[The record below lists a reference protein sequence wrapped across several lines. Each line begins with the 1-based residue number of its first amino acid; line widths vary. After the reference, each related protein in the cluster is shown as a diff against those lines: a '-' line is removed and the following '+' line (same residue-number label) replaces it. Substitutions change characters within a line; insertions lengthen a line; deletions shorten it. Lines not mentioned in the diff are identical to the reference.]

1 MVRWGKHRGA
11 CGRMLGLM
19 ALILPLAGLFG
30 GGCARAEEHSPT
42 AVVRLETGKGTLVR
56 LPGAAATVFVADPDT
71 ADIQVK
77 SPSVVYVLAKSPGE
91 TVLYAVDAQEKPLY
105 SAMIRVTPNL
115 SHLREQLRAA
125 LPGEPIEVTALDGAI
140 LLRGTVSSPAH
151 AEDARALAQVIAQKS
166 KAGTVINR
174 LAVAA
179 PNQVNLRIRII
190 EVRRET
196 LKNLG
201 VNFNSLIQGSRF
213 NFKLLTE
220 NPVTQTG
227 NLVRNFATL
236 GWAQG
241 ANSISAIIDALA
253 QEGLV
258 TVLAEPNLT
267 ALSGQT
273 ASFLA
278 GGEFPVPVSNQ
289 VIGGVSNITIEF
301 KKFGVA
307 LDFTPTI
314 LDGSRINLRVR
325 PEVSELTDTGAV
337 QINGFNIP
345 ALSVRRAETTIEL
358 GSGESFALAGLL
370 ENNAQL
376 DISKIPG
383 LGDLPVLGPLFRSDR
398 FRRNETE
405 LAILATPYV
414 VRPTVPSALAGAS
427 DPLKA
432 PSGSSSAPTLIG
444 PAGFVLD

>member
-1 MVRWGKHRGA
+1 MVRWGRRRGA
-11 CGRMLGLM
+11 GRPLL
-19 ALILPLAGLFG
+19 ACLVLLAGLSGMG
-30 GGCARAEEHSPT
+30 GARADERPPT
-42 AVVRLETGKGTLVR
+42 AMLKLETGKGTLVR
-56 LPGAAATVFVADPDT
+56 LPAPAATVFIADPDT
-71 ADIQVK
+71 ADVQVK
-77 SPSVVYVLAKSPGE
+77 SPGIVYVMAKSPGE
-91 TVLYAVDAQEKPLY
+91 TVLYAVDAAEKPLY
-105 SAMIRVTPNL
+105 SATIRVLPNL
-115 SHLREQLRAA
+115 SHLQEQLRAA
-125 LPGEPIEVTALDGAI
+125 LPDERIEVTALDGVI
-140 LLRGTVSSPAH
+140 LLRGTVSSAAH

-166 KAGTVINR
+166 RAGTVINQ

-190 EVRRET
+190 EIRRNT

-201 VNFNSLIQGSRF
+201 VNFESLLQGSRF
-213 NFKLLTE
+213 NFGLLTA

-227 NLVRNFATL
+227 NLVRDTAILRWTKGATS
-236 GWAQG
+236 A
-241 ANSISAIIDALA
+241 SAIIDALA

-278 GGEFPVPVSNQ
+278 GGEFPVPVANE
-289 VIGGVSNITIEF
+289 VIGGVANVRVEF

-337 QINGFNIP
+337 QLNGFNIP
-345 ALSVRRAETTIEL
+345 ALSVRRAETTVEL
-358 GSGESFALAGLL
+358 GSGESFALAGLI

-383 LGDLPVLGPLFRSDR
+383 LGDVPVLGPLFRSDR

-414 VRPTVPSALAGAS
+414 VRPTSPAALAGAS
-427 DPLKA
+427 DPLKP
-432 PSGSSSAPTLIG
+432 PSGAAHAPGLVG